1 MFDNILPIHPDFKLN
16 GYHYNENQIYAVAY
30 SFIKEGEAYE
40 ELIGNFLLDW
50 FNDNYD
56 QMKLRTSGSTGEVK
70 EMFVHREKMLNSAI
84 ATQKRFDL
92 PSKTKA
98 LCCIP
103 SNYVAGRMMLIRAMV
118 LGWHLDLI
126 EPRANALADLKK
138 EYDFAALTPHQL
150 NQSLANIHLIKK
162 VIVGGSP
169 ISKSLLQKIQ
179 TIPTKV
185 YETYG
190 MTETVTHIATRR
202 LNPSAK
208 SKLKPLKALKNVS
221 FTINKKNC
229 LVITAPKITD
239 EPVVTRDVVELV
251 DEVRF
256 YWKGRLDNVINTG
269 GVKIHPEQVEKK
281 LHLTIDKPFFI
292 TGIPDDNLGEKVVLF
307 IESSDENDKIHYLE
321 KLKSNDNLDKFESPK
336 AIILVNEFKQTRTGK
351 THRIATKEDFLLK
364 IAE

>member
-1 MFDNILPIHPDFKLN
+1 MLDNIIPIHPDFKLN
-16 GYHYNENQIYAVAY
+16 GYHYDETQIYPVAY
-30 SFIKEGEAYE
+30 SFIKEGEDYE

-50 FNDNYD
+50 FNDNYE

-70 EMFVHREKMLNSAI
+70 EMFVHREKMLNSAL
-84 ATQKRFDL
+84 ATQKRFKL
-92 PSKTKA
+92 PAKTKA

-118 LGWHLDLI
+118 LGWHLDLVEPKIKALEDI
-126 EPRANALADLKK
+126 EK

-150 NQSLANIHLIKK
+150 THSLDKIHLIKK
-162 VIVGGSP
+162 VIVGGAP
-169 ISKSLLQKIQ
+169 IPKSLLQKLLTLPSKI
-179 TIPTKV
+179 

-202 LNPSAK
+202 LNPTK
-208 SKLKPLKALKNVS
+208 KEKLGPLKALKNVS
-221 FTINKKNC
+221 FTINDKNC

-251 DEVRF
+251 DETSF

-281 LHLTIDKPFFI
+281 LQLTIEKPFFI
-292 TGIPDDNLGEKVVLF
+292 AGIPDESLGEKVVLF
-307 IESSDENDKIHYLE
+307 VESTDENDKLE
-321 KLKSNDNLDKFESPK
+321 YKAKLKSKKDLEKFEVPK
-336 AIILVNEFKQTRTGK
+336 EIILIDEFKKTRTGK
-351 THRIATKEDFLLK
+351 THRSATKDAALLRL
-364 IAE
+364 AD